1 MTDRPSSSRGDRS
14 SDRSG
19 QDSSRRSARDH
30 HPIMWSQPSDGQNR
44 QADQQASMSSGLDNG
59 KQKGEYRE
67 QRQRNYIHDNELQL
81 RFNVSLS
88 EMESYLKTNDFNKEE
103 QQEILEMYKQSFQ
116 KLTKKE
122 KQETW
127 IK

>member
-1 MTDRPSSSRGDRS
+1 MTDRLSSSRGNRS
-14 SDRSG
+14 SDH
-19 QDSSRRSARDH
+19 SSRRNARDQ
-30 HPIMWSQPSDGQNR
+30 HPIMWSQLSDRQNR
-44 QADQQASMSSGLDNG
+44 EADPQASASSGLDNG
-59 KQKGEYRE
+59 KQRGEYRE

-116 KLTKKE
+116 KLTKKR
-122 KQETW
+122 KTRNMDG
-127 IK
+127 K